1 MAHYN
6 SFEDLE
12 VFKKAR
18 LLSQNV
24 WKIIQTI
31 ELKQDFELRNQI
43 NTSSGSIMDNIA
55 EGFGRGGNK
64 EFINFLGFAKGSCC
78 ETKSQLIR
86 CLDRNYLDKG
96 SFQKLNTEAQELIDQ
111 IGKFSNYLKKSE
123 KRGSKFD

>member
-24 WKIIQTI
+24 WEIIQTT

-43 NTSSGSIMDNIA
+43 NASSGSIMDNIA

-86 CLDRNYLDKG
+86 CLDRNYLDKD